1 MSQDWGL
8 GKSQVFDTAERWVIF
23 PWTGTCSARTIQYW
37 LQACGFEVEFP
48 MMMFPWV
55 MTVAKANSSETK
67 IQFLN
72 RLKDV
77 VTSSQELKDVVRKI
91 PIEIL
96 RTHKFDEYL
105 LDELIRARAGQE
117 WLDWEQAKLDL
128 QKIISS

>member
-1 MSQDWGL
+1 
-8 GKSQVFDTAERWVIF
+8 
-23 PWTGTCSARTIQYW
+23 
-37 LQACGFEVEFP
+37 
-48 MMMFPWV
+48 

-67 IQFLN
+67 LQFLN
-72 RLKDV
+72 RLRDV
-77 VTSSQELKDVVRKI
+77 ITSSQELSDVVCKI